1 MSGRTAGRTVFL
13 LSLGAVGLLVL
24 LALLAPWVAPYGPE
38 FRGAALLAEP
48 GAAHLLGTDQ
58 QGRDILTLLLYGS
71 RVALL
76 VGFGA
81 TLVSMMLGIPL
92 GLISGY
98 KGGLVDSLVM
108 GVSEVVF
115 SFPGILLA
123 ILLVFITQRP
133 SVLNVVVAL
142 SATGWAGWARL
153 VRGQV
158 LQERQRDYVL
168 LARTAGAGT
177 VRILAHHILPNL
189 ASVLLVQFSFA
200 VGSALLAESSLS
212 FLGLGPQEMPSWGSL
227 LSEGAA
233 LFVCSP
239 WMATFSGLAIFVS
252 VLSFNVIGDRLRDRF
267 AQPDLVSTTEGGRGT
282 GA

>member
-1 MSGRTAGRTVFL
+1 MSGRKAGRTVFVL
-13 LSLGAVGLLVL
+13 ALGTVGLLVL
-24 LALLAPWVAPYGPE
+24 LALLAPWVAPYGPQA
-38 FRGAALLAEP
+38 RGIELLADP
-48 GAAHLLGTDQ
+48 GPDHLLGTDQ
-58 QGRDILTLLLYGS
+58 QGRDILTLLLFGS

-81 TLVSMMLGIPL
+81 TLLSMTLGIPL

-98 KGGLVDSLVM
+98 KGGAVDSMIM
-108 GVSEVVF
+108 GICEVVF

-123 ILLVFITQRP
+123 ILLVFITQSP
-133 SVLNVVVAL
+133 SVVNVMVAL

-158 LQERQRDYVL
+158 LQERTRDYVL
-168 LARTAGAGT
+168 MARTAGAGT
-177 VRILAHHILPNL
+177 PRILFRHILPNTV
-189 ASVLLVQFSFA
+189 SVLLVQFSFA

-212 FLGLGPQEMPSWGSL
+212 FLGLGPQDLPSWGSL

-267 AQPDLVSTTEGGRGT
+267 AQPDLASTTGT
-282 GA
+282 GGG

>member
-1 MSGRTAGRTVFL
+1 MGGRAAGKAVFVL
-13 LSLGAVGLLVL
+13 ALGVVCALVL
-24 LALLAPWVAPYGPE
+24 TALLAPWIAPYEPQSRGPL
-38 FRGAALLAEP
+38 LLAEP
-48 GAAHLLGTDQ
+48 GVSHLLGTDQ
-58 QGRDILTLLLYGS
+58 QGRDILTLLLFGS
-71 RVALL
+71 RVALF

-81 TLVSMMLGIPL
+81 TLLSMALGIPL
-92 GLISGY
+92 GLLSGY
-98 KGGLVDSLVM
+98 KGGAVDALVM

-123 ILLVFITQRP
+123 ILLVFITQQP

-158 LQERQRDYVL
+158 LQERNRDYVL
-168 LARTAGAGT
+168 MARTAGAGT
-177 VRILAHHILPNL
+177 TRILVHHILPNL

-200 VGSALLAESSLS
+200 VGAALLAESSLS
-212 FLGLGPQEMPSWGSL
+212 FLGLGPQELPSWGSL

-267 AQPDLVSTTEGGRGT
+267 AQPELVSTTDGGRG
-282 GA
+282 

>member
-1 MSGRTAGRTVFL
+1 MRGRMGRTVFL
-13 LSLGAVGLLVL
+13 LSLGAVGLLAL
-24 LALLAPWVAPYGPE
+24 LALLAPWVAPYTPQ
-38 FRGAALLAEP
+38 FRGSELLARP
-48 GAAHLLGTDQ
+48 SAAHFLGTDQ
-58 QGRDILTLLLYGS
+58 QGRDILTLLLYGG

-81 TLVSMMLGIPL
+81 TLLSMLLGIPL

-98 KGGLVDSLVM
+98 KGGKVDAFVM
-108 GVSEVVF
+108 GICEVVF

-123 ILLVFITQRP
+123 ILLVFITQQP
-133 SVLNVVVAL
+133 SVGNVVVAL

-158 LQERQRDYVL
+158 LQEKHRDYVL
-168 LARTAGAGT
+168 MARTAGAGT
-177 VRILAHHILPNL
+177 PRILLHHILPNL

-212 FLGLGPQEMPSWGSL
+212 FLGLGPQNLPSWGSL

-267 AQPDLVSTTEGGRGT
+267 AQPDLVSATEGGRGP
-282 GA
+282 GG